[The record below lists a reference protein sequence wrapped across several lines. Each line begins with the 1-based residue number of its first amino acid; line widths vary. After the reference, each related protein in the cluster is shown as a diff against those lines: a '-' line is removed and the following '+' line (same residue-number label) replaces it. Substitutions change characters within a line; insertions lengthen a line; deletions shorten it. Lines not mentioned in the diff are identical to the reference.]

1 MSDADARQPP
11 VVLALRAALG
21 ADAVLAGDASPRH
34 LQDWSGTAGG
44 VPLAILRPR
53 SSDELA
59 RMLAICHAHDQPV
72 VPQGGLTGLCG
83 GAVPGAG
90 EVVVSLERMNRIER
104 IDIDSGTVTVEAGAI
119 LQNVQEACREAGALL
134 AVDLGAR
141 GSCQVGGNVATNAGG
156 NRVIRYG
163 NTRDLVLGLEV
174 VLADGT
180 VLSMMNQMVKNNAG
194 MDLKH
199 LFIGS
204 EGLLGVVTRIVFK
217 LQPLPRAV
225 STAIVA
231 LEDYAAALRFL
242 RHAQQSLSG
251 QVSAFEIMWR
261 DYLQTA
267 VEAGRLRAPLAG
279 DYPVY
284 VLIDMHCGQP
294 QTDAQRFEAMLEQA
308 IEAGWILDAA
318 IAQSVADAEAFW
330 AIRDGVAEV
339 LRDYAPTLNFDVSV
353 PVAHIGD
360 CARRVRANLE
370 RDWPQLKALFFG
382 HVGDGNLHVV
392 VCKVPQDHD
401 SLERI
406 EEAVYGV
413 VRDYGGSISA
423 EHGIG
428 LLKKPWLGYSRSAAE
443 IALMRS
449 LKQALDPKGLLNPGK
464 ML

>member
-1 MSDADARQPP
+1 
-11 VVLALRAALG
+11 
-21 ADAVLAGDASPRH
+21 
-34 LQDWSGTAGG
+34 
-44 VPLAILRPR
+44 
-53 SSDELA
+53 
-59 RMLAICHAHDQPV
+59 
-72 VPQGGLTGLCG
+72 
-83 GAVPGAG
+83 
-90 EVVVSLERMNRIER
+90 
-104 IDIDSGTVTVEAGAI
+104 
-119 LQNVQEACREAGALL
+119 
-134 AVDLGAR
+134 
-141 GSCQVGGNVATNAGG
+141 
-156 NRVIRYG
+156 
-163 NTRDLVLGLEV
+163 
-174 VLADGT
+174 
-180 VLSMMNQMVKNNAG
+180 
-194 MDLKH
+194 
-199 LFIGS
+199 
-204 EGLLGVVTRIVFK
+204 
-217 LQPLPRAV
+217 
-225 STAIVA
+225 
-231 LEDYAAALRFL
+231 
-242 RHAQQSLSG
+242 
-251 QVSAFEIMWR
+251 
-261 DYLQTA
+261 
-267 VEAGRLRAPLAG
+267 
-279 DYPVY
+279 VY

-294 QTDAQRFEAMLEQA
+294 DTDARRFEAMLEQA

-360 CARRVRANLE
+360 CAQRVRANLE

-443 IALMRS
+443 IALMHS

-464 ML
+464 VL

>member
-1 MSDADARQPP
+1 MSHANAAASPVIDAL
-11 VVLALRAALG
+11 VAAFG
-21 ADAVLAGDASPRH
+21 ADEVLAGDASPRH
-34 LQDWSGTAGG
+34 LKDWSGVAGG

-53 SSDELA
+53 SADELS
-59 RMLAICHAHDQPV
+59 RMVAICHAHGQRV
-72 VPQGGLTGLCG
+72 VAQGGLTGLVG
-83 GAVPGAG
+83 GAVPGEG
-90 EVVVSLERMNRIER
+90 EVVVSLERMNRIES
-104 IDIDSGTVTVEAGAI
+104 IDVDSGTATVQAGAV
-119 LQNVQEACREAGALL
+119 LQAVQDACREAGALL

-141 GSCQVGGNVATNAGG
+141 GSCQLGGNVATNAGG

-163 NTRDLVLGLEV
+163 NTRESVLGLEV

-180 VLSMMNQMVKNNAG
+180 VLSMMNRMAKNNAG

-204 EGLLGVVTRIVFK
+204 EGVLGIVTRVVLR
-217 LQPLPRAV
+217 LQPLPRGT
-225 STAIVA
+225 STALVA
-231 LEDYAAALRFL
+231 LQDYTAALRFL

-261 DYLQTA
+261 DYLETA
-267 VEAGRLRAPLAG
+267 VKANRLRRPLAG

-294 QTDAQRFEAMLEQA
+294 ETDGQRFEAMLEQA

-330 AIRDGVAEV
+330 AIRDGIAEV

-353 PVAHIGD
+353 PVADIGD
-360 CARRVRANLE
+360 CAARVHANLE
-370 RDWPQLKALFFG
+370 RDWPQLRALFFG

-392 VCKVPQDHD
+392 VCRVPQDAD
-401 SLERI
+401 SLHRI
-406 EEAVYGV
+406 EDAVYSV
-413 VRDYGGSISA
+413 VREQGGSVSA

-428 LLKKPWLGYSRSAAE
+428 RLKRDWLHYSRSEAE
-443 IALMRS
+443 IALMRT
-449 LKQALDPKGLLNPGK
+449 LKTALDPQGILNPGR
-464 ML
+464 MI

>member
-1 MSDADARQPP
+1 MSRTPDSRA
-11 VVLALRAALG
+11 VLAALRTAFG
-21 ADAVLAGDASPRH
+21 TDEVLAGDASPRH
-34 LQDWSGTAGG
+34 LKDWSTASGG

-53 SSDELA
+53 STDELS
-59 RMLAICHAHDQPV
+59 RMLAICHAHGQAV
-72 VPQGGLTGLCG
+72 VPQGGLSGLVG
-83 GAVPGAG
+83 GAVPVGG
-90 EVVVSLERMNRIER
+90 EVLVSLERMNAIED
-104 IDIDSGTVTVEAGAI
+104 IDLDSGTVTVQAGAI
-119 LQNVQEACREAGALL
+119 LQTVQEACRDAGALL

-141 GSCQVGGNVATNAGG
+141 GSCQVGGNVSTNAGG

-163 NTRDLVLGLEV
+163 NTRDSVLGLEV

-180 VLSMMNQMVKNNAG
+180 VLPMMNRMVKNNAG

-204 EGLLGVVTRIVFK
+204 EGVLGIVSRVVLK
-217 LQPLPRAV
+217 LQPLPQGT
-225 STAIVA
+225 STALVA
-231 LEDYAAALRFL
+231 VADFGCALRFL

-261 DYLQTA
+261 DYLDTA
-267 VEAGRLRAPLAG
+267 IAANRLRKPFAT

-284 VLIDMHCGQP
+284 VLTDMHCGQP
-294 QTDAQRFEAMLEQA
+294 ETDAQRFEAMLEAA

-318 IAQSVADAEAFW
+318 VAQSVADAEALW

-339 LRDYAPTLNFDVSV
+339 LREYAPTLNFDVSV
-353 PVAHIGD
+353 PVAKIGE
-360 CARRVRANLE
+360 CAARVRAKLE

-392 VCKVPQDHD
+392 VCKVPEDAASVHA
-401 SLERI
+401 I
-406 EEAVYGV
+406 EDAVYSV
-413 VRDYGGSISA
+413 VRDEGGSISA

-428 LLKKPWLGYSRSAAE
+428 LLKRDWLHYSRSAAE
-443 IALMRS
+443 LALMRT
-449 LKQALDPKGLLNPGK
+449 LKQSLDPRGILNPGK

>member
-1 MSDADARQPP
+1 MSHANAAASPVIDAL
-11 VVLALRAALG
+11 VAAFG
-21 ADAVLAGDASPRH
+21 ADEVLAGDASPRH
-34 LQDWSGTAGG
+34 LKDWSGVAGG

-53 SSDELA
+53 STDELS
-59 RMLAICHAHDQPV
+59 RMVAICHAHGQRV
-72 VPQGGLTGLCG
+72 VVQGGLTGLVG
-83 GAVPGAG
+83 GAVPGEG
-90 EVVVSLERMNRIER
+90 EVVVSLERMNRIES
-104 IDIDSGTVTVEAGAI
+104 IDVDSGTATVQAGAV
-119 LQNVQEACREAGALL
+119 LQAVQDACRDAGALL

-141 GSCQVGGNVATNAGG
+141 GSCQLGGNVATNAGG

-163 NTRDLVLGLEV
+163 NTRESVLGLEV

-180 VLSMMNQMVKNNAG
+180 VLSMMNRMAKNNAG

-204 EGLLGVVTRIVFK
+204 EGVLGIVTRVVLR
-217 LQPLPRAV
+217 LQPLPRGT
-225 STAIVA
+225 STALVA
-231 LEDYAAALRFL
+231 LQDYAAALRFL

-261 DYLQTA
+261 DYLETA
-267 VEAGRLRAPLAG
+267 VKANRLRRPLAG

-294 QTDAQRFEAMLEQA
+294 ETDGQRFEAMLEQA

-330 AIRDGVAEV
+330 AIRDGIAEV

-353 PVAHIGD
+353 PVADIGD
-360 CARRVRANLE
+360 CAARVRANLE
-370 RDWPQLKALFFG
+370 RDWPQLRALFFG

-392 VCKVPQDHD
+392 VCRVPQDAD
-401 SLERI
+401 SLHRI
-406 EEAVYGV
+406 EDAVYSV
-413 VRDYGGSISA
+413 VREQGGSVSA

-428 LLKKPWLGYSRSAAE
+428 RLKKDWLHYSRSEAE
-443 IALMRS
+443 IALMRT
-449 LKQALDPKGLLNPGK
+449 LKTALDPQGILNPGR
-464 ML
+464 MI